1 MASEVFTVPILSSLS
16 GALLLPLGAGLT
28 EKAGVGNKGRLL
40 DEAASVELPVPSG
53 FILLDSV
60 WVAAAAEGR
69 IRIEDEAVVC
79 DDKAVFYAALGLPE
93 FPKKSKVVVRSA
105 FTVEDS
111 PSQSMAG
118 HFASI
123 LDVDPTEP
131 DAFVDALCAV
141 WSSALAYDDIRR
153 DVLVMAQVEAEY
165 AGVAFTEADYEDD
178 YVNFTEGLGDKLL
191 SGEADGDNLE
201 LTRLRQFE
209 KGDREEG
216 MARAGANWQDRLQ
229 VLLRRVRGTFGE
241 TAWDIE
247 WADDGTTCYLL
258 QVRPITAP
266 TRRNEAF
273 TRANHKEIL
282 PDLPSV
288 YMTDAI
294 ETCSADLYSWY
305 RGFDKNLPQHRPFI
319 EVFKGRPYIN
329 LSLMTETMRALGLPT
344 NLVTDNIGGD
354 EATSSG
360 FRIKRALS
368 KLPNLAQLGLSQLG
382 AVRSAADTGKAIQE
396 RGMNPG
402 DTFNAVNASF
412 KWMYVTLVHEMF
424 NLTQAM
430 SLPLVQL
437 RRSGKLAEMAAATR
451 TISTQMYDD
460 LVPLREYAKANP
472 DLAAVI
478 EGGDDMPDD
487 PEFKR
492 RFGLYLTKY
501 GHRGIYE
508 SDIARPR
515 YAQDPAP
522 LLAALTADSV
532 TPVRAAKDAD
542 DLGMIASQA
551 RKLIIAREQLR
562 HDAMRGFANVRKQL
576 LKLGEAAVEAGQIP
590 SAEAVFDMTLA
601 ETALLDVGWQPEPDF
616 FEQRSAEIDSLRG
629 YDMPDTLYRFDDLD
643 AFAHDFDATATRLKG
658 MGLVDGTVTGTVWV
672 LQEPETSL
680 PDGFDPA
687 TTILVA
693 RSVDSGWVPTFTK
706 VAGVV
711 VETGG
716 DLSHG
721 SIILRELGL
730 VSATNVKTATRVLQT
745 GDTVTLNGG
754 NGVVKKADA

>member
-1 MASEVFTVPILSSLS
+1 MASEVFTVPAPASLS
-16 GALLLPLGAGLT
+16 GALLLPLGSGLAA
-28 EKAGVGNKGRLL
+28 KLGVGNKGRLL
-40 DEAASVELPVPSG
+40 DEAASTGLPVPSG
-53 FILLDSV
+53 FILLDRV
-60 WVAAAAEGR
+60 WSAAVAEGR
-69 IRIEDEAVVC
+69 IRVEDEAVVC
-79 DDKAVFYAALGLPE
+79 DDKAGLYHALGLPA
-93 FPKKSKVVVRSA
+93 FPSKAKVVVRSA
-105 FTVEDS
+105 FTVEDT

-118 HFASI
+118 HFASV
-123 LDVDPTEP
+123 LNVDPTNA
-131 DAFVDALCAV
+131 DAFIGALCAV
-141 WSSALAYDDIRR
+141 WSSSLEYDDVRR

-165 AGVAFTEADYEDD
+165 AGVAFTEPDYEDD
-178 YVNFTEGLGDKLL
+178 RVNFTEGVGDRLL
-191 SGEADGDNLE
+191 SGQEDGEGLE
-201 LTRLRQFE
+201 LPRLRQFE

-216 MARAGANWQDRLQ
+216 MARADADWRDRLQ
-229 VLLRRVRGTFGE
+229 VLLRRVRGMFGE

-247 WADDGTTCYLL
+247 WADDGKTAYLL

-294 ETCSADLYSWY
+294 ETCSEQLYSWY
-305 RGFDKNLPQHRPFI
+305 RQFDKNLPQHRPFI

-354 EATSSG
+354 EGTRSG
-360 FRIKRALS
+360 LRVKRALS
-368 KLPNLAQLGLSQLG
+368 KLPNLAQLGISQLG
-382 AVRSAADTGKAIQE
+382 AVKSAEQTGKAIIA

-402 DTFNAVNASF
+402 ATFNELNASF
-412 KWMYVTLVHEMF
+412 KWMYITLVHEMF

-437 RRSGKLAEMAAATR
+437 RRSGKLADMAAATR
-451 TISTQMYDD
+451 TIATQMYDD
-460 LVPLREYAKANP
+460 LAPLRDYIKENP
-472 DLAAVI
+472 ALLPSLEAGEI
-478 EGGDDMPDD
+478 PND

-501 GHRGIYE
+501 GHRGVYE

-515 YAQDPAP
+515 YEQDPSP

-532 TPVRAAKDAD
+532 TPVRVAKDAEG
-542 DLGMIASQA
+542 LGPVASQA

-562 HDAMRGFANVRKQL
+562 HDAMRGFANVRKAIV
-576 LKLGEAAVEAGQIP
+576 KLAEQAAEAGQLP
-590 SAEAVFDMTLA
+590 FAEAVFNMTLA
-601 ETALLDVGWQPEPDF
+601 EAALLDVGWQPEPGF
-616 FEQRSAEIDSLRG
+616 FDQRAAEIEALRG

-643 AFAHDFDATATRLKG
+643 AFALDFDPNATRLKG
-658 MGLVDGTVTGTVWV
+658 MGLVAGEVTGTAWV
-672 LQEPETSL
+672 LREPDTTL

-687 TTILVA
+687 TTVLVA
-693 RSVDSGWVPTFTK
+693 RSVDSGWIPTFTK

-730 VSATNVKTATRVLQT
+730 PSATNVKTATRVFT
-745 GDTVTLNGG
+745 MGDTITLNG
-754 NGVVKKADA
+754 NSGVVKKADV